1 MGGNAAFLEV
11 GACGRSRARWDPASV
26 RNGPKSITPPPHPPP
41 SIPTRKGTDCGESSK
56 KERFDPKAALTGGL
70 CLTGAAVVALNRRIL
85 RGKKGKKRKKQNKQK
100 KGRWVFGSKGSS
112 RRAKLQEIAP
122 KPRQRGRPTRKGR
135 ESPAAKQPQKR
146 VGKGAVIIGICAAF
160 HPKPRPGGEGS
171 ESSPNSAAFPH
182 FISKWKMGGAP
193 KWLKMPQKW
202 LKVPQNERPAWPA
215 LCPAAAGFS
224 RTEQLFGQSSAWH

>member
-100 KGRWVFGSKGSS
+100 KGALGVWQQGIFAQSKTAGNCPKTEAAWTPDEKRQREPGSKTAPKTCRKGSS
-112 RRAKLQEIAP
+112 DHRYLCCFSP
-122 KPRQRGRPTRKGR
+122 KT
-135 ESPAAKQPQKR
+135 ET
-146 VGKGAVIIGICAAF
+146 
-160 HPKPRPGGEGS
+160 GG
-171 ESSPNSAAFPH
+171 
-182 FISKWKMGGAP
+182 GG
-193 KWLKMPQKW
+193 
-202 LKVPQNERPAWPA
+202 
-215 LCPAAAGFS
+215 F
-224 RTEQLFGQSSAWH
+224 